1 MPHSARR
8 SGRAF
13 HESAPCH
20 AEAHWAEA
28 FPRPE
33 QGVLTASTRSL
44 PSLLS
49 LLFSLLSLLAAC
61 AAPSAPQSAGLPT
74 AATPRTLTVFAAS
87 SLLDAFTDLGKAY
100 EAAHPGVT
108 VAFNFDGSASL
119 RAQFEQGA
127 VADVF
132 ASANQ
137 KEMDTVAA
145 AGLVVSGAA
154 KPFASNVLVVIL
166 PADNPGNV
174 QTLADLARP
183 GLRLTLAAEVVPVG
197 SYSRQALEKLNARYG
212 ASFKEGVLANV
223 VSDESNVK
231 QIVAKVNLGEAD
243 AGIVYATD
251 ARAALTLITL
261 AIPAE
266 YNVTARYPMAALSAA
281 PNPTLAADFVAFV
294 LSPAGQTILQK
305 WGFLPVTP

>member
-1 MPHSARR
+1 MPHSAKH

-13 HESAPCH
+13 HESPACH
-20 AEAHWAEA
+20 AAAHRAEV
-28 FPRPE
+28 FPRRE
-33 QGVLTASTRSL
+33 QRVLTASIRSLPTLFSLLVSL
-44 PSLLS
+44 PSLIV
-49 LLFSLLSLLAAC
+49 AC
-61 AAPSAPQSAGLPT
+61 AAPPAPQTSDFPT

-100 EAAHPGVT
+100 EAGHPGVT

-119 RAQFEQGA
+119 RAQLEQGA

-137 KEMDTVAA
+137 KEMDTVTA
-145 AGLVVSGAA
+145 AGLVAGGAA
-154 KPFASNVLVVIL
+154 KPFASNLLVVIL

-183 GLRLTLAAEVVPVG
+183 GLRLTLAAEEVPVG
-197 SYSRQALEKLNARYG
+197 SYSRQVLENLNAQYG

-243 AGIVYATD
+243 AGLVYATD
-251 ARAALTLITL
+251 ARAAPALQTL

-281 PNPTLAADFVAFV
+281 PNPALAADFVAFV
-294 LSPAGQTILQK
+294 LSPAGQTVLQK
-305 WGFLPVTP
+305 WGFLPVTQ

>member
-1 MPHSARR
+1 MPHSAKH

-13 HESAPCH
+13 HESPAYDAEVH
-20 AEAHWAEA
+20 RAEAL
-28 FPRPE
+28 PRRE
-33 QGVLTASTRSL
+33 QRVLTASTRSL
-44 PSLLS
+44 PA
-49 LLFSLLSLLAAC
+49 LFSLLVSLLAAC
-61 AAPSAPQSAGLPT
+61 AAPPAPQTSGSPA

-100 EAAHPGVT
+100 GAAHPGVT
-108 VAFNFDGSASL
+108 VALNFDGSASL
-119 RAQFEQGA
+119 RAQLEQGA

-137 KEMDTVAA
+137 KEMDTVTA
-145 AGLVVSGAA
+145 AGLVAGGAA
-154 KPFASNVLVVIL
+154 KLFASNLLVVIL

-183 GLRLTLAAEVVPVG
+183 GLGLTLAAEEVPVG
-197 SYSRQALEKLNARYG
+197 GYSRQVLEKLNAQYG
-212 ASFKEGVLANV
+212 ASFNEGVLANV

-251 ARAALTLITL
+251 ARAAPTLKTL

-281 PNPTLAADFVAFV
+281 PNPALADDFVAFV
-294 LSPAGQTILQK
+294 LSPSGQTFLQE